1 MNLNSRV
8 AVLTRAALLLALA
21 LLFQSIRLLFPI
33 PPLAST
39 FLIGSL
45 MNACFLLAAGIVGMG
60 PTLMIVFL
68 VPIVAYFQQVL
79 PLPIFIIPVALGN
92 AIFIGIFLMGRHW
105 KYWVNIVV
113 AAASK
118 AIFMY
123 IAFSW
128 LLNLL
133 EIHVKIATGLLFIM
147 SWPQFITGIIGGALA
162 GIIKKRLRL
171 L

>member
-1 MNLNSRV
+1 MRSNLSI
-8 AVLTRAALLLALA
+8 LTRTALLLALA
-21 LLFQSIRLLFPI
+21 LLFQSIRLLIPI
-33 PPLAST
+33 PPFLST

-45 MNACFLLAAGIVGMG
+45 MNTCFLIAAEIVGMG
-60 PTLMIVFL
+60 PALMIVFL

-105 KYWVNIVV
+105 NHWVNIVI

-123 IAFSW
+123 AVFSW
-128 LLNLL
+128 LLTF
-133 EIHVKIATGLLFIM
+133 IAIPIKIATGLLFIM
-147 SWPQFITGIIGGALA
+147 SWPQFITGVIGGFLA

>member
-1 MNLNSRV
+1 MRSNLSI
-8 AVLTRAALLLALA
+8 LTRTALLLALA
-21 LLFQSIRLLFPI
+21 LLFQSIRLLIPI
-33 PPLAST
+33 PPFLST

-45 MNACFLLAAGIVGMG
+45 MNTCFLIAAEIVGMG
-60 PTLMIVFL
+60 PALMIVFL

-105 KYWVNIVV
+105 NYWVNIVI

-123 IAFSW
+123 AVFSW
-128 LLNLL
+128 LLTF
-133 EIHVKIATGLLFIM
+133 IAIPIKIATGLLFIM
-147 SWPQFITGIIGGALA
+147 SWPQFITGVIGGFLA

>member
-1 MNLNSRV
+1 MSSNSRV
-8 AVLTRAALLLALA
+8 AILTRAALLLTIA

-33 PPLAST
+33 PPFIST

-45 MNACFLLAAGIVGMG
+45 MNTCFILAAEIVGMG

-79 PLPIFIIPVALGN
+79 PLPVFIIPVALGN

-105 KYWVNIVV
+105 KYWVSIGI

-123 IAFSW
+123 VAFSW
-128 LLNLL
+128 LLTF
-133 EIHVKIATGLLFIM
+133 IAIPMKIATGLLFVM
-147 SWPQFITGIIGGALA
+147 SWPQFITGIIGGVLA